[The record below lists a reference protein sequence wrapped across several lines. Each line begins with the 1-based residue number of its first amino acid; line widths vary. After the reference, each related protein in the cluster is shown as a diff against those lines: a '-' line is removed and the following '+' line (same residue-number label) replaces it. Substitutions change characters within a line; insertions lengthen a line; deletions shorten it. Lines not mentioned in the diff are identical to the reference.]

1 MLNAIAKPARARS
14 FTDLSGFREP
24 LFSLHVLVWILPAL
38 STGFINVPFVPLDW
52 RNIRTIYDIICTHNQ
67 TVATLEFA
75 VHWKLTRFLELW
87 ITIYFKY
94 YTLQKE
100 PWFWVCLLLL
110 FFFYE
115 GCTAWLQ
122 EKKHFNQKNQQRN
135 GSAVIH
141 GLKTRG
147 RKRQMKKYFQQG
159 FQKKWTGN
167 EDGKQEGFKAN

>member
-1 MLNAIAKPARARS
+1 M
-14 FTDLSGFREP
+14 
-24 LFSLHVLVWILPAL
+24 
-38 STGFINVPFVPLDW
+38 
-52 RNIRTIYDIICTHNQ
+52 
-67 TVATLEFA
+67 
-75 VHWKLTRFLELW
+75 
-87 ITIYFKY
+87 
-94 YTLQKE
+94 
-100 PWFWVCLLLL
+100 LL

-167 EDGKQEGFKAN
+167 EDGKQAGFKAN

>member
-1 MLNAIAKPARARS
+1 MNHNLLQILHAAERTLI
-14 FTDLSGFREP
+14 LS
-24 LFSLHVLVWILPAL
+24 L
-38 STGFINVPFVPLDW
+38 S
-52 RNIRTIYDIICTHNQ
+52 
-67 TVATLEFA
+67 VAA
-75 VHWKLTRFLELW
+75 
-87 ITIYFKY
+87 
-94 YTLQKE
+94 
-100 PWFWVCLLLL
+100 